1 MIKTENFIQVEVKS
15 SSELRDWLLINHT
28 QKDSIWLIT
37 YKKEVTEKYVSVQEV
52 LDQLLCFGWI
62 DGIRRK
68 LDQERTMQLISP
80 RKVEHWSQTYKL
92 RFAKLEELGL
102 IHQSGFNAVET
113 SKKAGLW
120 NFMDDVDNI
129 IMPNDLQEALT
140 KNNEAKLFFEAINAS
155 SKRFV
160 LRWIKLAKTNK
171 TRVSRIERIVQLS
184 SIGEKLKGS

>member
-15 SSELRDWLLINHT
+15 SSELREWLLMNYT
-28 QKDSIWLIT
+28 QKESIWLVT
-37 YKKEVTEKYVSVQEV
+37 YKKEITEKYVSVQEV

-120 NFMDDVDNI
+120 NFMDDVDNLI
-129 IMPNDLQEALT
+129 IPNDLQEALT
-140 KNNEAKLFFEAINAS
+140 KNNEAKLFFESINAS

-160 LRWIKLAKTNK
+160 LRWIKLAKTDK
-171 TRVSRIERIVQLS
+171 TRVSRIEQIVQLS
-184 SIGEKLKGS
+184 SKGEKLKGS

>member
-15 SSELRDWLLINHT
+15 SSELREWLLMNHT
-28 QKDSIWLIT
+28 QKESIWLVT

-68 LDQERTMQLISP
+68 LDQERTMQLIAP

-120 NFMDDVDNI
+120 NFMDDVDNLI
-129 IMPNDLQEALT
+129 IPNDLQEALSI
-140 KNNEAKLFFEAINAS
+140 NNEAKLFFEAINAS

-160 LRWIKLAKTNK
+160 LRWIKLAKTDK
-171 TRVSRIERIVQLS
+171 TRVTRIEQIVQLS
-184 SIGEKLKGS
+184 SKGEKLKGS